1 VNSIVDNRPKFIS
14 LSRASPKFL
23 MLAEEGIL
31 RRKGNPMKR
40 CALCHRTLGLGVRFR
55 NIWNGGWWIHVQFCS
70 VRCKAIYEVKRKD
83 AAKNRWHTFLARS
96 NSRS

>member
-31 RRKGNPMKR
+31 RRKGNGHEK
-40 CALCHRTLGLGVRFR
+40 VRSMPSNAGIGCPLPQYTEWR
-55 NIWNGGWWIHVQFCS
+55 LVDSYS
-70 VRCKAIYEVKRKD
+70 VLFGSLQSY
-83 AAKNRWHTFLARS
+83 L
-96 NSRS
+96 